1 MASIPQA
8 IAVNGIS
15 VDLSG
20 RFAFSNAVTG
30 SPATNAATA
39 VCTTPALSQNAA
51 VTAGCIVCFNIA
63 FTVGTS
69 GTAVTYKIRQGTTA
83 GSGTT
88 VFSSGATTAGI
99 SAGNL
104 VVENVIAVDSAPVL
118 PGQQYI
124 LEVTVTGGAATST
137 VSAASGWALVI

>member
-1 MASIPQA
+1 MAVQPQA
-8 IAVNGIS
+8 IAVNGIG

-20 RFAFSNAVTG
+20 RFAFSNTVTG

-51 VTAGCIVCFNIA
+51 VVSGVLVGFNIA
-63 FTVGTS
+63 FTIGTS

-88 VFSSGATTAGI
+88 VFTSGATTAGI

-104 VVENVIAVDSAPVL
+104 VLENIFAVDTAAVL

-137 VSAASGWALVI
+137 VSAASGYALVI